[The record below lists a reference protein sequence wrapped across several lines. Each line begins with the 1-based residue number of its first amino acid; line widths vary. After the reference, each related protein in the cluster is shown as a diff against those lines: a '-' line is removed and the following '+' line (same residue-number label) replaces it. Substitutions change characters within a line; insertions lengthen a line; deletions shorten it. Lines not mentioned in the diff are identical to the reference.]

1 MAKDID
7 INSKEWCDIVFEG
20 KNKSYGA
27 YRMRLT
33 SSKRHVR
40 AFFIV
45 LLFFSFIAA
54 LPFLIDR
61 IEYYLFQHSDS
72 DYVIEDYSYITHNL
86 TEVELLQLSKQF
98 IPDPTKTV
106 VKTTSTEKPKPLA
119 KNVESLIPVI
129 VADSLIKETYIE
141 KYEEDTTPVKES
153 EKPEEKVETETDDGL
168 YTVIDNMPAFP
179 GGEAGL
185 MDYIYKNLR
194 YPSAVAN
201 KKIENCVICTFIIDI
216 KGNVTDAQ
224 ITQSA
229 HPLLDK
235 EALRLVKTFPK
246 WKPGMLHGKPI
257 RVKYTLPI
265 FFRLK

>member
-1 MAKDID
+1 
-7 INSKEWCDIVFEG
+7 
-20 KNKSYGA
+20 
-27 YRMRLT
+27 MRLT

-40 AFFIV
+40 SFIIV
-45 LLFFSFIAA
+45 LLLFSFIAS
-54 LPFLIDR
+54 LPFLIER
-61 IEYYLFQHSDS
+61 IEFYLFQHSDS

-98 IPDPTKTV
+98 IPDPAKTI
-106 VKTTSTEKPKPLA
+106 VKTISTENAKPLA
-119 KNVESLIPVI
+119 KNVESLVPVI
-129 VADSLIKETYIE
+129 VADSLINETYIE
-141 KYEEDTTPVKES
+141 KYEEDTTTVKEP
-153 EKPEEKVETETDDGL
+153 EKQKEKTETQTDDGL
-168 YTVIDNMPAFP
+168 YTVVDNMPAFP

-185 MDYIYKNLR
+185 MDFIYKNLR
-194 YPSAVAN
+194 YPSAIAN

-224 ITQSA
+224 IAQSA

-246 WKPGMLHGKPI
+246 WKPGLKHGKPI